1 MPQLNRMRPRIPAA
15 CIPVFLVIAMLS
27 CIQGILLGKEEEILL
42 RQLIQEFINSPK
54 DGRFDRVIE
63 IPYASAKLIPKVF
76 LWCPMRH
83 NDITIFCPHHGC
95 PLRAAGW
102 TDKLDDSR
110 TDPRNPRLIYDLN
123 GNLILV
129 QAYYE
134 CSLLLSGNE
143 KPRHRYLSASAEV
156 MSQLPPHIVRL
167 FPIILQQRCGRL
179 HFACMIT

>member
-27 CIQGILLGKEEEILL
+27 CIQGILLGKEEEVLL

-54 DGRFDRVIE
+54 DGCFDRVIE

-76 LWCPMRH
+76 VWYPMRH
-83 NDITIFCPHHGC
+83 NDVTIFCPHNGC
-95 PLRAAGW
+95 PLRAARW

-110 TDPRNPRLIYDLN
+110 AHPRNPRLINNLN

-143 KPRHRYLSASAEV
+143 VPLHRYLLASAEV

-167 FPIILQQRCGRL
+167 FPLFCSSGVEL

>member
-1 MPQLNRMRPRIPAA
+1 MHSRI
-15 CIPVFLVIAMLS
+15 S
-27 CIQGILLGKEEEILL
+27 CDRNVVLYSRHSSWKRGGS
-42 RQLIQEFINSPK
+42 FIKAINTRVPNSPK

-63 IPYASAKLIPKVF
+63 LPYASAKLIPKVF
-76 LWCPMRH
+76 VWYPMRH
-83 NDITIFCPHHGC
+83 NDVTIFCPHHGC
-95 PLRAAGW
+95 PLRAARW
-102 TDKLDDSR
+102 ADKLDDSR
-110 TDPRNPRLIYDLN
+110 AHPRNPRLINDLN

-143 KPRHRYLSASAEV
+143 APRHRYLLASAEV

-167 FPIILQQRCGRL
+167 FPLFCSSGVEL